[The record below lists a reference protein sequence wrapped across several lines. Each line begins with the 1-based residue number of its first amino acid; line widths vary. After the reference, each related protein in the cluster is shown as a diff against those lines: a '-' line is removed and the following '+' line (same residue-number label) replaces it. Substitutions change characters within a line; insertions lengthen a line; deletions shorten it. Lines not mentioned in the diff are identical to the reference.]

1 MDEKPIDYSISRG
14 SANLIVSLFENLRG
28 TKATGTASAEDGLM
42 KVSMLQNICGDK
54 SLMTMKASW
63 GDRWSLFDVMTI
75 KEVDSAEIVEDSLVV
90 RARGLECRFSI
101 RD

>member
-1 MDEKPIDYSISRG
+1 MDERPIDYSISRG

-42 KVSMLQNICGDK
+42 KISMLQNICEDK
-54 SLMTMKASW
+54 ALMTMKASW
-63 GDRWSLFDVMTI
+63 GDRWSIFDVMTV
-75 KEVDSAEIVEDSLVV
+75 KEVDSADIVGDYLIV
-90 RARGLECRFSI
+90 RAKGLECRFRI

>member
-42 KVSMLQNICGDK
+42 KVNMLQNICGDK

-63 GDRWSLFDVMTI
+63 GDRWSLFDVMTV
-75 KEVDSAEIVEDSLVV
+75 KEVDSTEIVEDSLVV